1 MLPHALKKQIEN
13 GERGNRDWDFNKRYD
28 YALQIEWSNFSEL
41 FC

>member
-28 YALQIEWSNFSEL
+28 YAL
-41 FC
+41 